1 MIITWMILI
10 LILLLLILMLLYY
23 LGSLNNNN
31 WPSEPISMLTP
42 YVTEADIV
50 SINES
55 YSETATCP
63 WGFVHQ
69 GIDFFPAI
77 GSLHDFQAVSSGVV
91 QDVNLWINPGNN
103 FWQVNVSIKYN
114 NTFSAEYAFEP
125 MSSLQADGQ
134 TQLANILIAVGDTV
148 TSGQLIGRLHAAMN
162 GAHVHFSLTE
172 NNQFICPEPYF
183 TSSAQASIMT
193 ILQNTFPSEPNIQM
207 CYF

>member
-1 MIITWMILI
+1 MTIAWIILILIILLLI
-10 LILLLLILMLLYY
+10 LILLYY
-23 LGSLNNNN
+23 LGTLNNNN

-50 SINES
+50 SINEA

-69 GIDFFPAI
+69 GIDFFPPL
-77 GSLHDFQAVSSGVV
+77 GSLHEFQAVSSGVV
-91 QDVNLWINPGNN
+91 QDVNLWVNSVNN
-103 FWQVNVSIKYN
+103 FWQVNVTIKYN
-114 NTFSAEYAFEP
+114 NTFSVEYAFEP

-134 TQLANILIAVGDTV
+134 TQLANILVAAGDTV
-148 TSGQLIGRLHAAMN
+148 SSGQVIGRLHAAMN

-172 NNQFICPEPYF
+172 NVQFICPEPYF
-183 TSSAQASIMT
+183 TPSAQASIMT
-193 ILQNTFPSEPNIQM
+193 ILQNTFPSEPNLQM